1 VADERD
7 YFERYARYRFRLG
20 ELIDLWELT
29 AAAKKQPELAS
40 RVPTINLAMATWLA
54 SIMDEKALQ
63 VIPVWKKLFPSMV
76 PRIRHVERKHKKKIA
91 EIIEFRHKTGAHAT
105 RLEEQSRVRVAAARG
120 MGRFI
125 DDFLEIAIAI
135 VRLEET
141 VPGLAADMKLWH
153 LPPGKLNY

>member
-1 VADERD
+1 MPNTQD

-29 AAAKKQPELAS
+29 AAAKSQPELRS

-54 SIMDEKALQ
+54 SIMDQKALHAFP
-63 VIPVWKKLFPSMV
+63 IWKRLFPSMV
-76 PRIRHVERKHKKKIA
+76 VTIRQFEKKHRKKIA

-105 RLEEQSRVRVAAARG
+105 TLSEQSRVRVAAAKG

-125 DDFLEIAIAI
+125 NDFLDLAIEI
-135 VRLEET
+135 VKLEET
-141 VPGLAADMKLWH
+141 VPGLASDMKLWR
-153 LPPGKLNY
+153 LSPGTLNY